1 MVSIIVPVYNTGKY
15 IKKCVDSL
23 IHQSYS
29 NIEIILVDDGSDLE
43 TALLCDSYAQ
53 DDDKITV
60 YHCEN
65 RGVSAARNYGIKKA
79 KGKYIF
85 FADSDD
91 YAEPQMLEKMV
102 GIAQRYMVQLV
113 IAGYYFDI
121 PCISKDNQTMES
133 IEQKVP
139 SFEIKSE
146 AELKRTMVFLWDS
159 SFMYNVWN
167 KLFAIEI
174 IRENEILFPEGKEF
188 NEDRD
193 FIRKYL
199 RHIQTA
205 YVTQDCFYHYMRG
218 GKGGA
223 TEVYRPNMLQI
234 RKEEFRL
241 LRAFFKEW
249 DNYDSAARE
258 YVSREHFDRVVGAA
272 ENVFHSGLDARKT
285 VCEIKKMVRDEDT
298 RYALAYAL
306 PKSLKMKILHLFF
319 KTRSTVFIYTVMKC
333 IYFVK
338 VKYPVL
344 FYRLRQSR

>member
-29 NIEIILVDDGSDLE
+29 NIEIILVDDGSDSE
-43 TALLCDSYAQ
+43 TALLCDSCAQ
-53 DDDKITV
+53 EDDKITV

-133 IEQKVP
+133 MEQKVP

-159 SFMYNVWN
+159 SLMYNVWN
-167 KLFAIEI
+167 KLFALEI
-174 IRENEILFPEGKEF
+174 IREN
-188 NEDRD
+188 
-193 FIRKYL
+193 L

-218 GKGGA
+218 GRGGA

-234 RKEEFRL
+234 RKEEFKR

-258 YVSREHFDRVVGAA
+258 YVSREHFDRVAGAA
-272 ENVFHSGLDARKT
+272 ENVFHSDLDTRKI
-285 VCEIKKMVRDEDT
+285 VCEIRKMVWDEDT

-306 PKSLKMKILHLFF
+306 PKSLKMKILHLLF
-319 KTRSTVFIYTVMKC
+319 KTRSTVLIYTVMRC

>member
-29 NIEIILVDDGSDLE
+29 NIEIILVDDGSDSE
-43 TALLCDSYAQ
+43 TALLCDSCAQ
-53 DDDKITV
+53 EDDKITV

-91 YAEPQMLEKMV
+91 YAEPQMLEKMG
-102 GIAQRYMVQLV
+102 GIAQRYM
-113 IAGYYFDI
+113 
-121 PCISKDNQTMES
+121 
-133 IEQKVP
+133 EQKVP

-159 SFMYNVWN
+159 SLMYNVWN
-167 KLFAIEI
+167 KLFALEI

-218 GKGGA
+218 GRGGA

-234 RKEEFRL
+234 RKEEFKR

-258 YVSREHFDRVVGAA
+258 YVSREHFDRVAGAA
-272 ENVFHSGLDARKT
+272 ENVFHSDLDTRKI
-285 VCEIKKMVRDEDT
+285 VCEIRKMVWDEDT

-306 PKSLKMKILHLFF
+306 PKSLKMKILHLLF
-319 KTRSTVFIYTVMKC
+319 KTRSTVLIYTVMRC